1 MPTLDDARTI
11 GNAIAEA
18 LKPEAV
24 ILFGSVA
31 KSGFGHDLDFL
42 IVAEDQDEALP
53 RVSMILE
60 SFYQKWAIDYFV
72 VSSQWLRAA
81 FRKGSPFL
89 RMVQREGKVL
99 FMKDSLAQ
107 WISHAREELSEAEY
121 LRAGGFCRGAC
132 YHAQQ
137 AVEKGLKAALLER
150 GWELERIHS
159 VRRLMVLA
167 RDYGLRLDLHEED
180 VDFLDSIYRS
190 RYPADEGLLPLG
202 VPTEQDARRALDAA
216 RSILRQL
223 RIVE

>member
-1 MPTLDDARTI
+1 VPTLEDARTV

-42 IVAEDQDEALP
+42 IVVEDEDEAVP

-60 SFYQKWAIDYFV
+60 NFYQKWAIDYFV
-72 VSSQWLRAA
+72 VSPQSLRTA
-81 FRKGSPFL
+81 FQKGSPFL
-89 RMVQREGKVL
+89 RMVQKEGKVL

-107 WISHAREELSEAEY
+107 WISHAWEELSEAEY
-121 LRAGGFCRGAC
+121 LLAGGFYRGAC

-150 GWELERIHS
+150 G
-159 VRRLMVLA
+159 
-167 RDYGLRLDLHEED
+167 
-180 VDFLDSIYRS
+180 
-190 RYPADEGLLPLG
+190 
-202 VPTEQDARRALDAA
+202 
-216 RSILRQL
+216 
-223 RIVE
+223 